1 MPVLLDAK
9 LTIRHFMNELSWS
22 SEMSQ
27 YTARSARL
35 ACISLAMLSGASLS
49 HAQNAPA
56 PAAAPVPAA
65 KVDEKNIPDWV
76 KRQAENPFKF
86 IIQQERTKPVRP
98 AAVRDDR
105 DAAARASSASTQ
117 TATNAVA
124 PRRTAAPA
132 SAQAASQPAVA
143 TNAAPSSLNSASDS
157 NNTAN
162 PVATV
167 EAASAS
173 DTAATSA
180 AAAPAAAAGAALP
193 TAAAPANQP
202 DPNELIP
209 IEQAEPQI
217 TRDILQQGVR
227 SGVVTVRFT
236 VGTDGK
242 VSEANVV
249 RSTDRVFNRSTLNAV
264 RQWKFA
270 PVAEP
275 QSATVEI
282 AFKLDS

>member
-1 MPVLLDAK
+1 
-9 LTIRHFMNELSWS
+9 
-22 SEMSQ
+22 
-27 YTARSARL
+27 
-35 ACISLAMLSGASLS
+35 
-49 HAQNAPA
+49 
-56 PAAAPVPAA
+56 
-65 KVDEKNIPDWV
+65 VDDKNIPDWV

-86 IIQQERTKPVRP
+86 IIQQERAKPVRP
-98 AAVRDDR
+98 AATRDDR
-105 DAAARASSASTQ
+105 DAASRASSASTQ
-117 TATNAVA
+117 SSTGAAA
-124 PRRTAAPA
+124 SRRTPAAA

-143 TNAAPSSLNSASDS
+143 TNAVPASINSANEANNSNNTENPVPTIDASSASD
-157 NNTAN
+157 
-162 PVATV
+162 
-167 EAASAS
+167 
-173 DTAATSA
+173 AATTA
-180 AAAPAAAAGAALP
+180 AAAPPSAAAGAALP
-193 TAAAPANQP
+193 TAAAATNQP

-249 RSTDRVFNRSTLNAV
+249 RSTDRVFNRSSLNAV

-282 AFKLDS
+282 AFKLEG

>member
-1 MPVLLDAK
+1 
-9 LTIRHFMNELSWS
+9 
-22 SEMSQ
+22 
-27 YTARSARL
+27 
-35 ACISLAMLSGASLS
+35 
-49 HAQNAPA
+49 
-56 PAAAPVPAA
+56 
-65 KVDEKNIPDWV
+65 VDDKNIPDWV

-86 IIQQERTKPVRP
+86 IIQQERAKPVRP
-98 AAVRDDR
+98 AATRDDR
-105 DAAARASSASTQ
+105 DAASRASSASTQ
-117 TATNAVA
+117 SSTGAAA
-124 PRRTAAPA
+124 SRRTPAAA
-132 SAQAASQPAVA
+132 SAQAASQTPVA
-143 TNAAPSSLNSASDS
+143 TNAAPTSINSANEANNS
-157 NNTAN
+157 NNTEN
-162 PVATV
+162 PVPTV

-173 DTAATSA
+173 DAATTA
-180 AAAPAAAAGAALP
+180 AAAPPAAAAGAALP
-193 TAAAPANQP
+193 TAAAANQP

-249 RSTDRVFNRSTLNAV
+249 SSTDRVFNRSTLNAV

-282 AFKLDS
+282 AFKLEG